1 MKRMWYQLQR
11 VPVISIGLV
20 SINVI
25 FYILNTL
32 WSEQLLI
39 TGNLNVYDVLVG
51 KEYWR
56 IVLAMFL
63 HADLNHLFNNMIILL
78 FMGNVLEKAVGHF
91 SFAGIYMLSGIF
103 GNICSLIYKLS
114 VDRMSLSIGA
124 SGAVFGMD
132 GLLLALV
139 LFAARRISGI
149 TPARV
154 LFMVGLSLYNGFMSR
169 NIDNAA
175 HVGGLLAGF
184 LLGCLFCVVQHVKY
198 NIKKRGNRDDER

>member
-1 MKRMWYQLQR
+1 MKRMWYRLQG
-11 VPVISIGLV
+11 VPFISIGLV

-78 FMGNVLEKAVGHF
+78 FMGNVLEMAVGHLT
-91 SFAGIYMLSGIF
+91 FAGIYMFSGSF
-103 GNICSLIYKLS
+103 GNVCSLIYKLT

-139 LFAARRISGI
+139 LFAGRRILGI
-149 TPARV
+149 TPTRV

-198 NIKKRGNRDDER
+198 NIKKRGNRDNER

>member
-1 MKRMWYQLQR
+1 MKRMWYRLR
-11 VPVISIGLV
+11 AVPFISIGLV

-25 FYILNTL
+25 FYVLNTWL
-32 WSEQLLI
+32 NDQLLI
-39 TGNLNVYDVLVG
+39 MGNLNVYDVLIG
-51 KEYWR
+51 KECKR
-56 IVLAMFL
+56 LIVAMFL

-91 SFAGIYMLSGIF
+91 SFAGIYLLSGIF
-103 GNICSLIYKLS
+103 GNVCSLIYKLTA
-114 VDRMSLSIGA
+114 DRMSLSIGA

-139 LFAARRISGI
+139 LFAGRRISGI
-149 TPARV
+149 TSIRV

-198 NIKKRGNRDDER
+198 NMKKRGNKYDER

>member
-1 MKRMWYQLQR
+1 MKRMWYRLR
-11 VPVISIGLV
+11 GVPVISIGLV

-78 FMGNVLEKAVGHF
+78 FMGNVLEMAVGHLT
-91 SFAGIYMLSGIF
+91 FAGIYMLSGSF
-103 GNICSLIYKLS
+103 GNICSLIYKLT

-139 LFAARRISGI
+139 LFAGRRILGI
-149 TPARV
+149 TPTRV

>member
-1 MKRMWYQLQR
+1 MKRMWYRLR
-11 VPVISIGLV
+11 GVPVISIGLV

-25 FYILNTL
+25 FFILNTL

-39 TGNLNVYDVLVG
+39 AGNLNIYDVLIG

-78 FMGNVLEKAVGHF
+78 FMGNVLEKAVGHLT
-91 SFAGIYMLSGIF
+91 FAGIYMLSGIF

-139 LFAARRISGI
+139 LFAGRQISGI

>member
-1 MKRMWYQLQR
+1 MKRMWYRLR
-11 VPVISIGLV
+11 AVPFISIGLV

-25 FYILNTL
+25 FYVLNTL
-32 WSEQLLI
+32 WNEKLLI
-39 TGNLNVYDVLVG
+39 MGNLNVYDVLIG
-51 KEYWR
+51 KEYER
-56 IVLAMFL
+56 IIFAMFL

-91 SFAGIYMLSGIF
+91 SFAGIYLLSGIF
-103 GNICSLIYKLS
+103 GNVCSLIYKLT

-124 SGAVFGMD
+124 SGAVFGMA
-132 GLLLALV
+132 GLLLVLV
-139 LFAARRISGI
+139 LFAGRRISGI
-149 TPARV
+149 TPVRV

-184 LLGCLFCVVQHVKY
+184 LLGCMFCVVQPVKY
-198 NIKKRGNRDDER
+198 NMKKRGNRDDER